1 MIDLMPFMGIGLLLV
16 RPGALIISAP
26 GFGGVYA
33 PAQVKIGLTL
43 LLAIVLAPS
52 ASLPAIDSGASLA
65 LIVTREMAIGVA
77 LGTAIRALVSAAEL
91 AGQLA
96 GFQMG
101 LSYSAIV
108 DPQSGVRNNLLASLY
123 GNIAMIT
130 FLLTNAHH
138 AFLRAL
144 RDSYESLPM
153 GAGHVAP
160 SLPQAIVGL
169 LGLVFSF
176 GARLAA
182 PLVVVLVITEI
193 ALALIARS
201 APALNLM
208 AVGAPIR
215 VIVGL
220 ILLGFVAPAAVGVL
234 SGVSST
240 VLQAG
245 VHAAEAF
252 R

>member
-1 MIDLMPFMGIGLLLV
+1 MIDLTPFMGLGLLIV
-16 RPGALIISAP
+16 RPGTLILAAP
-26 GFGGVYA
+26 GFGGAYA

-43 LLAIVLAPS
+43 LLAFVLLPTVTM
-52 ASLPAIDSGASLA
+52 PAIGSAVGLA
-65 LIVTREMAIGVA
+65 VVVTREMAIGLA
-77 LGTAIRALVSAAEL
+77 LGMSIRALVAAAEL

-108 DPQSGVRNNLLASLY
+108 DPQSGVRNNLLSALY
-123 GNIAMIT
+123 GNIAVIT
-130 FLLTNAHH
+130 FLVMNGHH

-153 GAGHVAP
+153 GIGHIGS
-160 SLPQAIVGL
+160 SLPAAVMGL
-169 LGLVFSF
+169 LGLVFTF

-182 PLVVVLVITEI
+182 PLVVVLVITEL

-215 VIVGL
+215 IMIGL

-234 SGVSST
+234 SGISGT

-245 VHAAEAF
+245 VRAAEAF

>member
-1 MIDLMPFMGIGLLLV
+1 VIDLTPFMGIGLLIV
-16 RPGALIISAP
+16 RPGTLIMTAP
-26 GFGGVYA
+26 GFGGPYA
-33 PAQVKIGLTL
+33 PVQVKIGLTL
-43 LLAIVLAPS
+43 LLGFVLMPTVAMPPIGS
-52 ASLPAIDSGASLA
+52 ATGLA
-65 LIVTREMAIGVA
+65 VVVTREMAIGLA
-77 LGTAIRALVSAAEL
+77 LGMSIRALVAAAEL

-101 LSYSAIV
+101 LSYAAIV
-108 DPQSGVRNNLLASLY
+108 DPQSGVRNNLLSALY
-123 GNIAMIT
+123 AHIAIIT
-130 FLLTNAHH
+130 FLLMNGHH

-153 GAGHVAP
+153 GVGHIGN
-160 SLPQAIVGL
+160 SLPGAVMML

-176 GARLAA
+176 GLRLAA
-182 PLVVVLVITEI
+182 PLVLVLVITEI
-193 ALALIARS
+193 ALALVARS

-215 VIVGL
+215 IIIGL
-220 ILLGFVAPAAVGVL
+220 VLLGFVAPAAVGVL
-234 SGVSST
+234 SGISGT

-245 VHAAEAF
+245 VRAAEAF

>member
-1 MIDLMPFMGIGLLLV
+1 
-16 RPGALIISAP
+16 
-26 GFGGVYA
+26 
-33 PAQVKIGLTL
+33 
-43 LLAIVLAPS
+43 
-52 ASLPAIDSGASLA
+52 
-65 LIVTREMAIGVA
+65 MAIGLA
-77 LGTAIRALVSAAEL
+77 LGMSIRALVAAAEL

-101 LSYSAIV
+101 LSYAAIV
-108 DPQSGVRNNLLASLY
+108 DPQSGVRNNLLSALY
-123 GNIAMIT
+123 ANIAIIT
-130 FLLTNAHH
+130 FLLMNGHH

-153 GAGHVAP
+153 GVGHIGN
-160 SLPQAIVGL
+160 SLPGAVMML

-176 GARLAA
+176 GLRLAA
-182 PLVVVLVITEI
+182 PLVLVLVITEI
-193 ALALIARS
+193 ALALVARS

-215 VIVGL
+215 IIIGL
-220 ILLGFVAPAAVGVL
+220 VLLGFVAPAAVGVL
-234 SGVSST
+234 SGISGS

-245 VHAAEAF
+245 VRAAEAF

>member
-1 MIDLMPFMGIGLLLV
+1 VIDLTPFMGIGLLLV
-16 RPGALIISAP
+16 RPGTLILAAP
-26 GFGGVYA
+26 GFGGAYA

-43 LLAIVLAPS
+43 LLAIVLLPTVTMPAVGS
-52 ASLPAIDSGASLA
+52 AVGLAIV
-65 LIVTREMAIGVA
+65 VTREMAIGLA
-77 LGTAIRALVSAAEL
+77 LGMSIRAMVAAAEL

-108 DPQSGVRNNLLASLY
+108 DPQSGVRNNLLSALY
-123 GNIAMIT
+123 GNIAVVT
-130 FLLTNAHH
+130 FLVMNAHH

-144 RDSYESLPM
+144 SDSYQSLPI
-153 GAGHVAP
+153 GVGHIGG
-160 SLPQAIVGL
+160 SLPEAVMGL
-169 LGLVFSF
+169 LGLVFIF

-182 PLVVVLVITEI
+182 PLVLVLVITEI
-193 ALALIARS
+193 ALALISRS

-208 AVGAPIR
+208 AVGAPVRI
-215 VIVGL
+215 IVGL

-234 SGVSST
+234 SGISGT

-245 VHAAEAF
+245 VRAAEAF

>member
-1 MIDLMPFMGIGLLLV
+1 VIDLTPFMGIGLLLV
-16 RPGALIISAP
+16 RPGTLILTAP
-26 GFGGVYA
+26 GFGGAYA
-33 PAQVKIGLTL
+33 PPQVKIGLTL
-43 LLAIVLAPS
+43 LLAIVLMPTATMPEVGS
-52 ASLPAIDSGASLA
+52 SVGLA
-65 LIVTREMAIGVA
+65 VILAREMAIGLA
-77 LGTAIRALVSAAEL
+77 LGMSIRALVAAAEL

-108 DPQSGVRNNLLASLY
+108 DPQSGVRNNLLSALY
-123 GNIAMIT
+123 GNIAVVT
-130 FLLTNAHH
+130 FLLMNGHH

-144 RDSYESLPM
+144 RDSYDSLPM
-153 GAGHVAP
+153 GAGHIGG
-160 SLPQAIVGL
+160 SLPEAVMGL
-169 LGLVFSF
+169 LGLVFTF

-182 PLVVVLVITEI
+182 PLVIVLVITEL

-208 AVGAPIR
+208 AVGAPVR
-215 VIVGL
+215 LIVGL
-220 ILLGFVAPAAVGVL
+220 ILLGFVAPAAVGGL
-234 SGVSST
+234 SSISGA

-245 VHAAEAF
+245 VRAAEAF

>member
-1 MIDLMPFMGIGLLLV
+1 VIDLTPLARFGLLLV
-16 RPGALIISAP
+16 RPGTLIVAAP
-26 GFGGVYA
+26 TFGGAYA
-33 PAQVKIGLTL
+33 PAPVKIGLTVL
-43 LLAIVLAPS
+43 VSIVL
-52 ASLPAIDSGASLA
+52 LPVTAVPAVGDAMEIAGVVAREFAIGLA
-65 LIVTREMAIGVA
+65 LAMAM
-77 LGTAIRALVSAAEL
+77 RALVAAAEV

-108 DPQSGVRNNLLASLY
+108 DPQSGVRNNLLAALY
-123 GNIAMIT
+123 ANVAMVV
-130 FLLTNAHH
+130 FFLTNAHH

-144 RDSYESLPM
+144 RDSYETLPI
-153 GAGHVAP
+153 GSGHIAS
-160 SLPQAIVGL
+160 SLPQAVTAL
-169 LGLVFSF
+169 LALVFGF

-182 PLVVVLVITEI
+182 PLVVVLVVAEL
-193 ALALIARS
+193 ALALVARS

-215 VIVGL
+215 IIGGL
-220 ILLGFVAPAAVGVL
+220 ILLGLIAPAAVGVL
-234 SGVSST
+234 ASMGGAA
-240 VLQAG
+240 LQAG

>member
-1 MIDLMPFMGIGLLLV
+1 MIDLTPFMGIGLLIV
-16 RPGALIISAP
+16 RPGTLILTAP

-43 LLAIVLAPS
+43 LLGFALMPTI
-52 ASLPAIDSGASLA
+52 SLPAIGSATGLA
-65 LIVTREMAIGVA
+65 LVVAREMAIGLA
-77 LGTAIRALVSAAEL
+77 LGMSIRALVAAAEL

-108 DPQSGVRNNLLASLY
+108 DPQSGVRNNLLSALY
-123 GNIAMIT
+123 SNIAIIT
-130 FLLTNAHH
+130 FLLMNGHH

-144 RDSYESLPM
+144 RDSFDSLPI
-153 GAGHVAP
+153 GGGHIGN
-160 SLPQAIVGL
+160 SLPGAVMAL

-176 GARLAA
+176 GMRLAA
-182 PLVVVLVITEI
+182 PLVLVLVITEI
-193 ALALIARS
+193 ALALVARS
-201 APALNLM
+201 APSLNLM
-208 AVGAPIR
+208 AVGAPVRI
-215 VIVGL
+215 IIGL
-220 ILLGFVAPAAVGVL
+220 VLLGFVAPAAVGVL
-234 SGVSST
+234 SGISGT

-245 VHAAEAF
+245 VRAAEAF

>member
-1 MIDLMPFMGIGLLLV
+1 AVMV
-16 RPGALIISAP
+16 A
-26 GFGGVYA
+26 
-33 PAQVKIGLTL
+33 
-43 LLAIVLAPS
+43 
-52 ASLPAIDSGASLA
+52 
-65 LIVTREMAIGVA
+65 REMAIGLA
-77 LGTAIRALVSAAEL
+77 LGMSIRALVAAAEL

-108 DPQSGVRNNLLASLY
+108 DPQSGVRNNLLSALY
-123 GNIAMIT
+123 GNIAVIT
-130 FLLTNAHH
+130 FLVMNGHH

-153 GAGHVAP
+153 GIGHIGS
-160 SLPQAIVGL
+160 SLPAAVMGL
-169 LGLVFSF
+169 LGLVFTF

-182 PLVVVLVITEI
+182 PLVVVLVITEL

-215 VIVGL
+215 IMIGL

-234 SGVSST
+234 SGISGT

-245 VHAAEAF
+245 VRAAEAF

>member
-1 MIDLMPFMGIGLLLV
+1 VIDLTPFMGLGLLIV
-16 RPGALIISAP
+16 RPGTLILAAP
-26 GFGGVYA
+26 GFGGAYA

-43 LLAIVLAPS
+43 LLAFALLPTVTMPAVGSAVGLAVV
-52 ASLPAIDSGASLA
+52 
-65 LIVTREMAIGVA
+65 VTREMAIGLA
-77 LGTAIRALVSAAEL
+77 LGMSIRALVAAAEL

-108 DPQSGVRNNLLASLY
+108 DPQSGVRNNLLSALY
-123 GNIAMIT
+123 GNIAVIT
-130 FLLTNAHH
+130 FLVMNGHH

-144 RDSYESLPM
+144 RDSYDSLPI
-153 GAGHVAP
+153 GAGHIGG
-160 SLPQAIVGL
+160 SLPEAVMGL

-182 PLVVVLVITEI
+182 PLVVVLVITEL

-215 VIVGL
+215 IIIGL

-234 SGVSST
+234 SGISGT

-245 VHAAEAF
+245 VRAAEAF

>member
-1 MIDLMPFMGIGLLLV
+1 MIDLTPFIGIGLLII
-16 RPGALIISAP
+16 RPGALILSAP
-26 GFGGVYA
+26 GFGGAYA
-33 PAQVKIGLTL
+33 PAQVKIGLTVM
-43 LLAIVLAPS
+43 LAIILMPS
-52 ASLPAIDSGASLA
+52 TTLPPVDSAVGIA
-65 LIVTREMAIGVA
+65 LIAARELSIGIA
-77 LGTAIRALVSAAEL
+77 LGMAIRALVAAAEL
-91 AGQLA
+91 AGHLV

-108 DPQSGVRNNLLASLY
+108 DPQSGVRNNVLSSLY
-123 GNIAMIT
+123 GNIAIVT

-138 AFLRAL
+138 QFLRAL
-144 RDSYESLPM
+144 RASFDSLPI
-153 GAGHVAP
+153 GAGHIGS
-160 SLPQAIVGL
+160 SLPQAVVSL

-182 PLVVVLVITEI
+182 PLVVVLVVAEI

-215 VIVGL
+215 IIVGL
-220 ILLGFVAPAAVGVL
+220 ILLGFIAPAAVGVL
-234 SGVSST
+234 SGVSGS

>member
-1 MIDLMPFMGIGLLLV
+1 MIDLTPFMGIGLLLV
-16 RPGALIISAP
+16 RPGALILSAP
-26 GFGGVYA
+26 GFGGAYA
-33 PAQVKIGLTL
+33 PAQVKVGLTL
-43 LLAIVLAPS
+43 LLALVLLPTATMPNVGS
-52 ASLPAIDSGASLA
+52 AVGLA
-65 LIVTREMAIGVA
+65 VIVTREMAIGLA
-77 LGTAIRALVSAAEL
+77 LGMSIRALVAAAEL

-108 DPQSGVRNNLLASLY
+108 DPQSGVRNNLLAALY
-123 GNIAMIT
+123 GNIAIVT
-130 FLLTNAHH
+130 FLIMNAHH

-144 RDSYESLPM
+144 RDSYDSLPI
-153 GAGHVAP
+153 GAGHIGG
-160 SLPQAIVGL
+160 SLPQAVMGL
-169 LGLVFSF
+169 LGLVFTF

-182 PLVVVLVITEI
+182 PLVIVLVITEL

-215 VIVGL
+215 LIVGL

-234 SGVSST
+234 SGISST

-245 VHAAEAF
+245 VRAAEAF

>member
-1 MIDLMPFMGIGLLLV
+1 MDLAPFTTLGLLLV
-16 RPGALIISAP
+16 RPGALMLGAP
-26 GFGGVYA
+26 AFGGAYA
-33 PAQVKIGLTL
+33 PATVKIGLTL
-43 LLAIVLAPS
+43 LLALTLAP
-52 ASLPAIDSGASLA
+52 LVQVPQDVSGTGIA
-65 LIVTREMAIGVA
+65 LVVAREMAIGVA
-77 LGTAIRALVSAAEL
+77 FSLAMRALVAAAEL
-91 AGQLA
+91 GGHLI

-108 DPQSGVRNNLLASLY
+108 DPQSGVRNNLLAMLY
-123 GNIAMIT
+123 ANIAT
-130 FLLTNAHH
+130 VVFLLTNAHH

-144 RDSYESLPM
+144 ADSYVSLPIGTGGI
-153 GAGHVAP
+153 GA
-160 SLPQAIVGL
+160 SLPQAITGL
-169 LGLVFSF
+169 LGLVFAF

-182 PLVVVLVITEI
+182 PLVVVLVVAEV

-208 AVGAPIR
+208 AVGAPVRI
-215 VIVGL
+215 IAGL

-234 SGVSST
+234 SGLSGT

-245 VHAAEAF
+245 VRTAEAF